1 MQTKPL
7 TPEQIEG
14 LKKFEAERLERIK
27 RVLEKPL
34 KKKKK

>member
-7 TPEQIEG
+7 TPAQIEG
-14 LKKFEAERLERIK
+14 LKKFEAERAERIK
-27 RVLEKPL
+27 RVLEKPI